1 MAIGWRAPDPVCPP
15 AKAYSAAPPRPAPG
29 CPAHSQSPEETNT
42 SCVVPAPLK
51 SARRRAVSN
60 STKCCRAFS
69 SRRARPRRSGPSW
82 LLVASLTSSTQH
94 PAWSCAGTSHSWCV
108 ARAAQR
114 GGGGQGVCLLSAL
127 WSNEPPSRARHQA
140 PHPRPAPTATGVVH
154 PCRWLFFV
162 AREEAARA
170 ARATCPA
177 WALG

>member
-1 MAIGWRAPDPVCPP
+1 MAIGWRAPDPACPP
-15 AKAYSAAPPRPAPG
+15 AKAYSAALPRPAPG
-29 CPAHSQSPEETNT
+29 CPAHSQSPAATNT

-114 GGGGQGVCLLSAL
+114 GGGGQGVCQVVERSVVERTTLPCA
-127 WSNEPPSRARHQA
+127 PPS
-140 PHPRPAPTATGVVH
+140 AT
-154 PCRWLFFV
+154 P
-162 AREEAARA
+162 
-170 ARATCPA
+170 ATCTHSDGCGAPVPVVVFCSS
-177 WALG
+177 